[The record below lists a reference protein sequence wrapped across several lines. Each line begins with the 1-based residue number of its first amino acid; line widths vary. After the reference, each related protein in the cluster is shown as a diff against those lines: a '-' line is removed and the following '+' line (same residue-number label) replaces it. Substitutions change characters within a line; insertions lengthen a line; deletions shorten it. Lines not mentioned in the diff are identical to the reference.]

1 MNDNNQEAKWTIR
14 GIDPAAR
21 TAVEEIRAAT
31 GVPYGRLITDAI
43 WTWYD
48 ALDEEDPVPIYR
60 PAA

>member
-1 MNDNNQEAKWTIR
+1 MTDTEEKWTIR
-14 GIDPAAR
+14 GVDPAAR

-48 ALDEEDPVPIYR
+48 ALDEEDPMPIYR